1 MATEALIDERLD
13 RIEAT
18 LDLIQENLA
27 EIRIIVDGMRS
38 SRAADMQRRV
48 ALTVVGT
55 DRN

>member
-1 MATEALIDERLD
+1 MATEALIDERLN

-27 EIRIIVDGMRS
+27 EIRMMVDGMRS
-38 SRAADMQRRV
+38 RRAADVQRRP